1 MPLESVEERRQ
12 RDLQRFRDLGDRED
26 RDVADAALNPRHVG
40 PVEMSLIS
48 QSLLRPGLAA
58 AEFTD
63 PLSHL
68 HQERV
73 RSVRHPVM
81 VEC

>member
-1 MPLESVEERRQ
+1 
-12 RDLQRFRDLGDRED
+12 
-26 RDVADAALNPRHVG
+26 
-40 PVEMSLIS
+40 MSLIS

-81 VEC
+81 VEG